1 MSRHGVRIASVG
13 CALPE
18 HRYEQATLTAALGRA
33 LATRGLESR
42 RLEQLHRNMR
52 VERRHLALP
61 LEAYEGLDSFGASND
76 AFIRCGLDL
85 GARAVADGLER
96 AGLDAT
102 DVDHLFFVSVT
113 GVATPS
119 LDAGLVN
126 RLPLRPDVKR
136 TPMFGLG
143 CVGGAAGVARASDYL
158 RAFPDQ
164 VAVLL
169 SVELCSLTLQRDDP
183 SIANLIA
190 SGLFGDGA
198 AAAVLVG
205 HGRPTNC
212 SSAPTVVATRSIFYP
227 DTEDVM
233 GWSVGGDGF
242 RVVLSADVPAVVEA
256 NVGTDVDA
264 FLADHGLTRRDVST
278 WIAHPGGP
286 RVLEALEEALALP
299 DDALHRTWRSLA
311 TIGNLSSA
319 SVLMILRD
327 AILEGRPASG
337 EWALMLAMGP
347 GFCSELVLLRGR
359 PSGRRQDAGARSPL

>member
-1 MSRHGVRIASVG
+1 MPPRGVRIASVG

-18 HRYEQATLTAALGRA
+18 HRYEQATLTAALERA
-33 LATRGLESR
+33 LATHGIESR
-42 RLEQLHRNMR
+42 RLGQLHRNMR
-52 VERRHLALP
+52 VEGRHLALP

-85 GARAVADGLER
+85 GARAVNEGLEH
-96 AGLDAT
+96 AGLDAA

-119 LDAGLVN
+119 LDAGLMN
-126 RLPLRPDVKR
+126 RLALRPDVKR
-136 TPMFGLG
+136 TPIFGLG
-143 CVGGAAGVARASDYL
+143 CVAGAAGVSRASDYL
-158 RAFPDQ
+158 RAFPEQ

-169 SVELCSLTLQRDDP
+169 SVELCSLTLQRDDA
-183 SIANLIA
+183 STANLIA

-205 HGRPTNC
+205 DGRPTTGTTT
-212 SSAPTVVATRSIFYP
+212 PRVVATRSVFYP

-233 GWSVGGDGF
+233 GWRVGGDGF
-242 RVVLSADVPAVVEA
+242 RVVLSADVPDVVEA
-256 NVGTDVDA
+256 NVGADVDA
-264 FLADHGLTRRDVST
+264 FLADHGLDRGDIST

-286 RVLEALEEALALP
+286 RVLEALEQALALP
-299 DDALHRTWRSLA
+299 DDALARTWRSLA
-311 TIGNLSSA
+311 AIGNLSSA

-327 AILEGRPASG
+327 AMLDGRPPAG

-347 GFCSELVLLRGR
+347 GFCSEFVLLRG
-359 PSGRRQDAGARSPL
+359 

>member
-1 MSRHGVRIASVG
+1 MAERGVRIASVG

-18 HRYEQATLTAALGRA
+18 HRYEQATLTAALERA

-42 RLEQLHRNMR
+42 RLEQLHRNMGVAGR
-52 VERRHLALP
+52 NLALP
-61 LEAYEGLDSFGASND
+61 LEAYERLDSFGASND

-85 GARAVADGLER
+85 GARAVVDGLER
-96 AGLDAT
+96 AGLDVA
-102 DVDHLFFVSVT
+102 DIDHLFFVSVT

-119 LDAGLVN
+119 LDAGLMN
-126 RLPLRPDVKR
+126 RLALRPDVKR

-143 CVGGAAGVARASDYL
+143 CVAGAAGVARASDYL
-158 RAFPDQ
+158 RAFPEQ

-169 SVELCSLTLQRDDP
+169 SVELCSLTLQRDDA

-205 HGRPTNC
+205 ADRPTNG
-212 SSAPTVVATRSIFYP
+212 ATVPTVAATRSVFYP

-233 GWSVGGDGF
+233 GWRVGGDGF
-242 RVVLSADVPAVVEA
+242 RVVLSADVPEVVEA
-256 NVGTDVDA
+256 NVGADVDA
-264 FLADHGLTRRDVST
+264 FLADNGLTRRDISS

-286 RVLEALEEALALP
+286 RVLEALETALQLP
-299 DDALHRTWRSLA
+299 DDALARTWRSLA
-311 TIGNLSSA
+311 AIGNLSSA
-319 SVLMILRD
+319 SVLVILRD
-327 AILEGRPASG
+327 AMLEGRPAHG

-347 GFCSELVLLRGR
+347 GFCSELVLLRG
-359 PSGRRQDAGARSPL
+359 

>member
-1 MSRHGVRIASVG
+1 MSRRGVRIASVG

-18 HRYEQATLTAALGRA
+18 HRYEQATLTAALERA

-42 RLEQLHRNMR
+42 RLDQLHRNMQ
-52 VERRHLALP
+52 VEGRHLALP
-61 LEAYEGLDSFGASND
+61 LEAYEQLDSFGASND
-76 AFIRCGLDL
+76 AFIRCGLEL
-85 GARAVADGLER
+85 GARAVVDGLER
-96 AGLDAT
+96 AGLDLA

-119 LDAGLVN
+119 LDAGLMN
-126 RLPLRPDVKR
+126 RLALRADVKR

-143 CVGGAAGVARASDYL
+143 CVAGAAGVARASDYL

-169 SVELCSLTLQRDDP
+169 SVELCSLTLQRDDA

-205 HGRPTNC
+205 SERPTNG
-212 SSAPTVVATRSIFYP
+212 ATVPTVVATRSVFYP
-227 DTEDVM
+227 DTQDVM
-233 GWSVGGDGF
+233 GWRVGGDGF
-242 RVVLSADVPAVVEA
+242 RVVLSAEVPEVVEA
-256 NVGTDVDA
+256 NIGPDVDA
-264 FLADHGLTRRDVST
+264 FLADHGLARRDISS

-286 RVLEALEEALALP
+286 RVLEALEQALALP
-299 DDALHRTWRSLA
+299 YDALARTWRSLA
-311 TIGNLSSA
+311 AIGNLSSA
-319 SVLMILRD
+319 SVLLILRD
-327 AILEGRPASG
+327 ALLDGCPASG

-347 GFCSELVLLRGR
+347 GFCSELVLLRG
-359 PSGRRQDAGARSPL
+359 